1 MALLLKIDQH
11 LNRIVH
17 LFLILYKMRT
27 LFFFFFPGIQ
37 NYEKLLRR

>member
-27 LFFFFFPGIQ
+27 LFFFFFLEYKIM
-37 NYEKLLRR
+37 KSC